1 MGEDDLMHEDEPGVD
16 PSADKEAVKSPV
28 PARHTADVLMG
39 VEVPVSVSLGRT
51 TMRVKDLL
59 GLTHGSVVELDQYVG
74 DEVEILVNKCTL
86 AYGEVVA
93 VDGNYGVRITR
104 MGARGP
110 AAAEG

>member
-1 MGEDDLMHEDEPGVD
+1 MDYQNEPGMDESV
-16 PSADKEAVKSPV
+16 SRETAV
-28 PARHTADVLMG
+28 PARHTAEVLMG

-59 GLTHGSVVELDQYVG
+59 GLTHGSVVELDQFVG
-74 DEVEILVNKCTL
+74 DEVEIMVNKSTL

-104 MGARGP
+104 MTNGRTGGRSSAP
-110 AAAEG
+110 VEIEK